1 MEGSPRENGYFARTV
16 GDEVTTEV
24 IRRYIEYHDEEETRP
39 NQLDLF
45 DQ

>member
-1 MEGSPRENGYFARTV
+1 MDILLERSGTK
-16 GDEVTTEV
+16 VTTEV
-24 IRRYIEYHDEEETRP
+24 IRRYIEYYDEEETRP